1 MKKLIVILALAF
13 IGGLLIYAVGHMPE
27 MNSSRT
33 PDKTHVVP
41 RYIQEGEHEA
51 GAPNI
56 ITGIILNYRGYD
68 TMGET
73 TVIFSALAAVIAILD
88 RERRRRSM
96 SSVDASGVP
105 TSVVVKTVAR
115 FVTPVIIL
123 FAVYTILHGE
133 LSPGGGFQGGAII
146 GASIIVFALVWGLP
160 ESTDRLPLGARLPLE
175 STAMIA
181 FLSMAAIGLA
191 LGVDFLTF
199 RLPGLGT
206 YAQETIRTIM
216 LVVIEAGIGIGGGA
230 IFISIVFAM
239 LSTSSHESDVVS
251 TSLHPLREDGHEL
264 QSDSE

>member
-1 MKKLIVILALAF
+1 MKKLLVLLALAF
-13 IGGLLIYAVGHMPE
+13 IGVVLLYAVGRMPA
-27 MNSSRT
+27 MNSANT

-41 RYIQEGEHEA
+41 RYIEKGEEEA
-51 GAPNI
+51 GARNI

-88 RERRRRSM
+88 REKRRRSR
-96 SSVDASGVP
+96 SAVDASDVS
-105 TSVVVKTVAR
+105 TSVVVRTVAR

-133 LSPGGGFQGGAII
+133 SSPGGGFQGGAII

-175 STAMIA
+175 SSAMIA
-181 FLSMAAIGLA
+181 FLAMAVIGLA
-191 LGVDFLTF
+191 LGVEFLTF
-199 RLPGLGT
+199 TLTGLS
-206 YAQETIRTIM
+206 AQTQQTVRVLM
-216 LVVIEAGIGIGGGA
+216 LMVIEAGIGVGGGA

-239 LSTSSHESDVVS
+239 L
-251 TSLHPLREDGHEL
+251 REDRFEL
-264 QSDSE
+264 QPNRK